1 MKKNTLY
8 LFILLL
14 ITGLNTSC
22 NYLDIVPDETAT
34 EKDAFANPVLHCDIY
49 IPATDICLS
58 QTWFS
63 HVWTLPVTKRSAR
76 LPKVT

>member
-34 EKDAFANPVLHCDIY
+34 EKDAFANPPCCTAIFIFLLRI
-49 IPATDICLS
+49 
-58 QTWFS
+58 
-63 HVWTLPVTKRSAR
+63 SASVKHGSVMYGLYR
-76 LPKVT
+76 

>member
-22 NYLDIVPDETAT
+22 NYLDIVPDGKGCLCQSPCCTAI
-34 EKDAFANPVLHCDIY
+34 FIFLLRI
-49 IPATDICLS
+49 
-58 QTWFS
+58 
-63 HVWTLPVTKRSAR
+63 SASVKHGSVMYGLYR
-76 LPKVT
+76 

>member
-14 ITGLNTSC
+14 ITGLNTSG
-22 NYLDIVPDETAT
+22 NYLDIVPRNSHG
-34 EKDAFANPVLHCDIY
+34 KGCLCQSPVPHCDIY
-49 IPATDICLS
+49 IPATDIFLS

-76 LPKVT
+76 FPKVT

>member
-34 EKDAFANPVLHCDIY
+34 E
-49 IPATDICLS
+49 TDICLS

>member
-22 NYLDIVPDETAT
+22 NYLDIVPI
-34 EKDAFANPVLHCDIY
+34 PVLHCDIY

>member
-22 NYLDIVPDETAT
+22 NYLDIVPERNSHGKGCLCQSPCCTA
-34 EKDAFANPVLHCDIY
+34 DIY
-49 IPATDICLS
+49 IPAT
-58 QTWFS
+58 
-63 HVWTLPVTKRSAR
+63 VSASVKHGSVMYGLYR
-76 LPKVT
+76 

>member
-22 NYLDIVPDETAT
+22 NYLDIVPRRNSHGKGCLCQSPCCTAI
-34 EKDAFANPVLHCDIY
+34 FIFLLRI
-49 IPATDICLS
+49 
-58 QTWFS
+58 
-63 HVWTLPVTKRSAR
+63 SASVKHGSVMYGLYR
-76 LPKVT
+76 